1 MRILILTDGIF
12 PFVIGGMQKHAY
24 YMAKYFLK
32 KGVDLTVYHC
42 VVDSEVPDN
51 AESELA
57 KYLEVKEKS
66 MLSSKCFKF
75 PRLKIKIPGHYVLES
90 YLYSKL
96 LYNELIKE
104 KQFDFIYVKGFSGWY
119 SLNNK
124 QDLPKIGI
132 QFHGLEMFQKS
143 SSLVDYLGKLILK
156 IPAKYNLKKADY
168 IFSYGGKIK
177 KMHLDLGCNESKIKI
192 QHGGI
197 DNSLFISK
205 NEIVNK
211 VGKRRF
217 LFIGRNERRKGYREL
232 KEALTKIIDNYDF
245 HFSFIGDIELKD
257 QIISDK
263 IYYYGTISDIKT
275 YYEIIDQHDVIV
287 VPSISEGFPT
297 VIIEAMARGLS
308 PLASN
313 VGAVKGVVNNANGFL
328 VEAGN
333 VSEIVDNLIK
343 IIGMTDSDLLTKKYN
358 SLEMIKDNFNWE
370 KLSDDLLN
378 FIESVK

>member
-1 MRILILTDGIF
+1 M
-12 PFVIGGMQKHAY
+12 
-24 YMAKYFLK
+24 
-32 KGVDLTVYHC
+32 
-42 VVDSEVPDN
+42 SE
-51 AESELA
+51 
-57 KYLEVKEKS
+57 EK
-66 MLSSKCFKF
+66 
-75 PRLKIKIPGHYVLES
+75 
-90 YLYSKL
+90 
-96 LYNELIKE
+96 
-104 KQFDFIYVKGFSGWY
+104 
-119 SLNNK
+119 
-124 QDLPKIGI
+124 
-132 QFHGLEMFQKS
+132 
-143 SSLVDYLGKLILK
+143 
-156 IPAKYNLKKADY
+156 
-168 IFSYGGKIK
+168 
-177 KMHLDLGCNESKIKI
+177 
-192 QHGGI
+192 
-197 DNSLFISK
+197 
-205 NEIVNK
+205 
-211 VGKRRF
+211 
-217 LFIGRNERRKGYREL
+217 
-232 KEALTKIIDNYDF
+232 
-245 HFSFIGDIELKD
+245 DIAN

-333 VSEIVDNLIK
+333 VSEIMDNLIK